1 MQGNVMSFKAK
12 INNISK
18 EKKIAPQSVLQV
30 YMLERLLE
38 RISVSKYKD
47 NFILKGGMLISAI
60 LGMSSRSTMDMDTT
74 VKGFELTK
82 ENAAKILTEICQVNL
97 DDNITFHMNKIELI
111 REEDDYN
118 GYRATFEAKFK
129 NSMPVIFKIDI
140 TTGDA
145 ITYKEIEYDYKLMLE
160 DKKIPVWSYNIE
172 TILAEKFEA
181 VIKRGIA
188 GTRIRDFYDV
198 YMLINTKE
206 KEINKKLLRTAI
218 NLTSEHRES
227 LDLIHNWEHILQNLA
242 SDEDMKKRWKVY
254 RKTYFYAKDIEYDD
268 LINSIEKV
276 GKIYNKYNKNLS
288 GKQESKNREV
298 AIV

>member
-12 INNISK
+12 INNLSK
-18 EKKIAPQSVLQV
+18 EKKVAPQSVLQV

-38 RISVSKYKD
+38 RIALSPYKD

-74 VKGFELTK
+74 VKGFELTE
-82 ENAAKILTEICQVNL
+82 ENATKILEEICAIKL
-97 DDNITFHMNKIELI
+97 DDDITFKMNKIELI
-111 REEDDYN
+111 REDDDYN

-129 NSMPVIFKIDI
+129 DAMPVIFKIDI

-145 ITYKEIEYDYKLMLE
+145 ITYKEIEYDYNLMLE
-160 DKKIPVWSYNIE
+160 DRKIPVWSYNLE

-181 VIKRGIA
+181 VIKRGIT

-198 YMLINTKE
+198 YMLINTQDE
-206 KEINKKLLRTAI
+206 NINKKLLNVAI

-227 LDLIHNWEHILQNLA
+227 IDLIHDWKKTLELLRD
-242 SDEDMKKRWKVY
+242 DEDMKKRWKVY
-254 RKTYFYAKDIEYDD
+254 QKTYFYAKDIEYSE
-268 LINSIEKV
+268 LIASIEKV
-276 GKIYNKYNKNLS
+276 GKIYDKYNKQS
-288 GKQESKNREV
+288 EEKKKKEAVSSK
-298 AIV
+298 

>member
-1 MQGNVMSFKAK
+1 MLGNVMSFKAK

-18 EKKIAPQSVLQV
+18 EKKIAPQSVLQI

-60 LGMSSRSTMDMDTT
+60 LGMSSRATMDMDTT
-74 VKGFELTK
+74 VKGFELT
-82 ENAAKILTEICQVNL
+82 EESATNILTEICAINL
-97 DDNITFHMNKIELI
+97 DDDITFKMNKVELI

-129 NSMPVIFKIDI
+129 NAMPVIFKIDI

-145 ITYKEIEYDYKLMLE
+145 ITYKEIEYDYNLMLE

-188 GTRIRDFYDV
+188 GTRIRDFYDI
-198 YMLINTKE
+198 YMLINTQEE
-206 KEINKKLLRTAI
+206 KINKKLLKTAI

-227 LDLIHNWEHILQNLA
+227 VDLIHNWEHTLELLS
-242 SDEDMKKRWKVY
+242 SDDEMRKRWKVY
-254 RKTYFYAKDIEYDD
+254 QKTYFYAKDIEYDN
-268 LINSIEKV
+268 LIKSIEKV
-276 GKIYNKYNKNLS
+276 GKIYDKYNTKDKVKVGSND
-288 GKQESKNREV
+288 
-298 AIV
+298 

>member
-1 MQGNVMSFKAK
+1 MEGNVMSFKAK

-18 EKKIAPQSVLQV
+18 EKKVAPQSVLQI

-74 VKGFELTK
+74 VKGFELT
-82 ENAAKILTEICQVNL
+82 EESATQILNEICAIEL
-97 DDNITFHMNKIELI
+97 DDDITFKMNKIELI

-129 NSMPVIFKIDI
+129 NAVPVIFKIDI

-145 ITYKEIEYDYKLMLE
+145 ITYKEIEYDYNLMLA
-160 DKKIPVWSYNIE
+160 DKKIPVWSYNLE

-181 VIKRGIA
+181 VIKRGIT
-188 GTRIRDFYDV
+188 GTRIRDFYDI
-198 YMLINTKE
+198 YMLMKTE
-206 KEINKKLLRTAI
+206 EEHINKKLLKTAI

-227 LDLIHNWEHILQNLA
+227 LDIIKDWKHILEVLRE
-242 SDEDMKKRWKVY
+242 DKDMKKRWKVY
-254 RKTYFYAKDIEYDD
+254 QKTYFYAKDIEYDELLD
-268 LINSIEKV
+268 SIEQV
-276 GKIYNKYNKNLS
+276 GKIYDKYNKTTKKEIS
-288 GKQESKNREV
+288 TGSKV
-298 AIV
+298 

>member
-1 MQGNVMSFKAK
+1 MSFKAK

-18 EKKIAPQSVLQV
+18 EKKVAPQSVLQT

-74 VKGFELTK
+74 VKGFELTE
-82 ENAAKILTEICQVNL
+82 ENVTKILNEICEIQL
-97 DDNITFHMNKIELI
+97 DDDISFTMKKIELI
-111 REEDDYN
+111 REDDDYN

-129 NSMPVIFKIDI
+129 SSMPVILKIDI

-145 ITYKEIEYDYKLMLE
+145 ITYKEIQYDYNLLLE
-160 DKKIPVWSYNIE
+160 DKKIPIWSYNIE

-181 VIKRGIA
+181 VIKRGIT
-188 GTRIRDFYDV
+188 GTRIRDFYDI
-198 YMLINTKE
+198 YMLMKMEANH
-206 KEINKKLLRTAI
+206 INKKLLTIAI

-227 LDLIHNWEHILQNLA
+227 IDLLRNWQHSLKLIQE
-242 SDEDMKKRWKVY
+242 DEDMKKRWKVY
-254 RKTYFYAKDIEYDD
+254 QKTYFYAETIEYDE
-268 LINSIEKV
+268 LISSIEKV
-276 GKIYNKYNKNLS
+276 GKIYDRYNKA
-288 GKQESKNREV
+288 KTTV
-298 AIV
+298 

>member
-1 MQGNVMSFKAK
+1 MEGNAMSLKAK

-18 EKKIAPQSVLQV
+18 DKKVSPQSVLQI

-74 VKGFELTK
+74 VKGFELT
-82 ENAAKILTEICQVNL
+82 EESATKILEEICAIEL
-97 DDNITFHMNKIELI
+97 DDDITFNMKKIELI

-129 NSMPVIFKIDI
+129 NTMPVIFKIDI

-145 ITYKEIEYDYKLMLE
+145 ITYKEIEYDYNLMLA
-160 DKKIPVWSYNIE
+160 DKKIPVWSYNLE

-188 GTRIRDFYDV
+188 GTRIRDFYDI
-198 YMLINTKE
+198 YMLYNTEE
-206 KEINKKLLRTAI
+206 KNINKKLLKTAI

-227 LDLIHNWEHILQNLA
+227 LDLIRDWEKTLNILA
-242 SDEDMKKRWKVY
+242 EDEDMKKRWKVY
-254 RKTYFYAKDIEYDD
+254 QKTYFYAKDIEYQD
-268 LINSIEKV
+268 LINTIEKV
-276 GKIYNKYNKNLS
+276 GRIYDKYNKVEAP
-288 GKQESKNREV
+288 KEIRKSKK
-298 AIV
+298 

>member
-1 MQGNVMSFKAK
+1 MEGNVMSLKAR

-18 EKKIAPQSVLQV
+18 QKKVAPQSVLQV

-38 RISVSKYKD
+38 RIAVSKYKD

-74 VKGFELTK
+74 VKGFELTV
-82 ENAAKILTEICQVNL
+82 ENATKILNEICEIELN
-97 DDNITFHMNKIELI
+97 DDITFKMNKIELI
-111 REEDDYN
+111 REDDDYN

-145 ITYKEIEYDYKLMLE
+145 ITYKEIEYDYNLLLE
-160 DKKIPVWSYNIE
+160 DRKIPVWSYNIE
-172 TILAEKFEA
+172 TILAEKFES

-198 YMLINTKE
+198 YMLINTQNDK
-206 KEINKKLLRTAI
+206 INKKLLRAAI

-227 LDLIHNWEHILQNLA
+227 LDLIHDWKKTLKLLRE
-242 SDEDMKKRWKVY
+242 DDDMKKRWKVY
-254 RKTYFYAKDIEYDD
+254 QNTYFYAKDIKYDELLD
-268 LINSIEKV
+268 SIEKV
-276 GKIYNKYNKNLS
+276 GDIYDRYSLKETVNK
-288 GKQESKNREV
+288 
-298 AIV
+298 

>member
-18 EKKIAPQSVLQV
+18 EKKVAPQSVLQV

-74 VKGFELTK
+74 VKGFELT
-82 ENAAKILTEICQVNL
+82 EESATKILKEICAIEL
-97 DDNITFHMNKIELI
+97 DDDITFTMNKIELI

-129 NSMPVIFKIDI
+129 NAMPVIFKIDI

-145 ITYKEIEYDYKLMLE
+145 ITYKEIEYDYNLMLE
-160 DKKIPVWSYNIE
+160 DKKIPVWSYNLE

-181 VIKRGIA
+181 VIKRGIT

-198 YMLINTKE
+198 YMLINTQE
-206 KEINKKLLRTAI
+206 ENINKKLLKTAI

-227 LDLIHNWEHILQNLA
+227 LDLIRNWESTLKVLA
-242 SDEDMKKRWKVY
+242 TDEDMKQRWKVY
-254 RKTYFYAKDIEYDD
+254 QKTYFYAKDIEYDQ
-268 LINSIEKV
+268 LIKSIEKV
-276 GKIYNKYNKNLS
+276 GRIYNRYNKT
-288 GKQESKNREV
+288 SKTAEDTVN
-298 AIV
+298 A

>member
-12 INNISK
+12 INNLSK
-18 EKKIAPQSVLQV
+18 EKKVAPQSVLQV

-38 RISVSKYKD
+38 RIAVSPYKD

-74 VKGFELTK
+74 VKGFELTE
-82 ENAAKILTEICQVNL
+82 ENATKILKEICAIEL
-97 DDNITFHMNKIELI
+97 DDDITFKMNKIELI

-129 NSMPVIFKIDI
+129 NAMPVIFKIDI

-145 ITYKEIEYDYKLMLE
+145 ITYKEIEYDYNLMLE
-160 DKKIPVWSYNIE
+160 DRKIPVWSYNLE
-172 TILAEKFEA
+172 TILSEKFEA
-181 VIKRGIA
+181 VIKRGIT

-198 YMLINTKE
+198 YMLINTQE
-206 KEINKKLLRTAI
+206 ENINKKLLTVAI

-227 LDLIHNWEHILQNLA
+227 TDLIHDWKKSLELLRN
-242 SDEDMKKRWKVY
+242 DEDMQKRWKVY
-254 RKTYFYAKDIEYDD
+254 QKTYFYAKDIEYSE
-268 LINSIEKV
+268 LIASIEKV
-276 GKIYNKYNKNLS
+276 GNIYDKYNK
-288 GKQESKNREV
+288 KQEDKKKKETVASK
-298 AIV
+298 

>member
-1 MQGNVMSFKAK
+1 MQGNVMSFKAR

-18 EKKIAPQSVLQV
+18 EKKIAPQSVLQI

-60 LGMSSRSTMDMDTT
+60 LGMSSRATMDMDTT
-74 VKGFELTK
+74 VKGFELT
-82 ENAAKILTEICQVNL
+82 EESCTKILKEICEIKL
-97 DDNITFHMNKIELI
+97 DDDITFKMNKIELI
-111 REEDDYN
+111 REDDDYN

-145 ITYKEIEYDYKLMLE
+145 ITYKEIEYDYNLMLE
-160 DKKIPVWSYNIE
+160 EKKIPVWSYNLE

-198 YMLINTKE
+198 YMLINTQE
-206 KEINKKLLRTAI
+206 QNINKKLLKTAI

-227 LDLIHNWEHILQNLA
+227 LDLIHNWKHTLELLSA
-242 SDEDMKKRWKVY
+242 DEEMKKRWKVY
-254 RKTYFYAKDIEYDD
+254 QKTYFYAKDIEYDS
-268 LINSIEKV
+268 LIESIEKV
-276 GKIYNKYNKNLS
+276 AKIYDKYNK
-288 GKQESKNREV
+288 
-298 AIV
+298 AILFTK

>member
-1 MQGNVMSFKAK
+1 MQGNVMSLKAK

-18 EKKIAPQSVLQV
+18 EKKVAPQSVLQI

-74 VKGFELTK
+74 VKGFELTE
-82 ENAAKILTEICQVNL
+82 ENATKILEEICQISL
-97 DDNITFHMNKIELI
+97 EDDITFKMNKIELI
-111 REEDDYN
+111 REDDDYN

-129 NSMPVIFKIDI
+129 DSMPVIFKIDI

-145 ITYKEIEYDYKLMLE
+145 ITYKEIEYNYDLLLE
-160 DKKIPVWSYNIE
+160 DKKIPIWSYNLE

-181 VIKRGIA
+181 VIKRGIT
-188 GTRIRDFYDV
+188 GTRIRDFYDI
-198 YMLINTKE
+198 YMLMKTEEQN
-206 KEINKKLLRTAI
+206 INKKLLKTAI

-227 LDLIHNWEHILQNLA
+227 LDLIHNWESTIQLLRE
-242 SDEDMKKRWKVY
+242 DEDMKKRWKVY
-254 RKTYFYAKDIEYDD
+254 QKSYFYAKDIEYDD
-268 LINSIEKV
+268 LMASIEKV
-276 GKIYNKYNKNLS
+276 GKIYNRYNKTNTV
-288 GKQESKNREV
+288 EV
-298 AIV
+298 

>member
-1 MQGNVMSFKAK
+1 
-12 INNISK
+12 
-18 EKKIAPQSVLQV
+18 
-30 YMLERLLE
+30 
-38 RISVSKYKD
+38 
-47 NFILKGGMLISAI
+47 MLISAI

-82 ENAAKILTEICQVNL
+82 ENASNILQEICAIEL
-97 DDNITFHMNKIELI
+97 DDDISFKMKKIELI

-145 ITYKEIEYDYKLMLE
+145 ITYKEIEYDYNLMLE
-160 DKKIPVWSYNIE
+160 DRKIPVWSYNLE

-181 VIKRGIA
+181 CIKRGIA

-198 YMLINTKE
+198 YMLINTQEE
-206 KEINKKLLRTAI
+206 KINKKLLRVAI

-227 LDLIHNWEHILQNLA
+227 IDLIKKWKQTLELLRN
-242 SDEDMKKRWKVY
+242 DEEMQKRWKVY
-254 RKTYFYAKDIEYDD
+254 QKTYFYAREIEYEE
-268 LINSIEKV
+268 LMESIEKV
-276 GKIYNKYNKNLS
+276 GKIYDRYNKTAATTEKKKSANTKKS
-288 GKQESKNREV
+288 KIKKKVVTANSNKTTKTGKSVATKKKKTASPKSVVKNTTQKKVAKTKASK
-298 AIV
+298 

>member
-12 INNISK
+12 INNLSK
-18 EKKIAPQSVLQV
+18 EKKVAPQSVLQV

-38 RISVSKYKD
+38 RIAVSPYKD

-74 VKGFELTK
+74 VKGFELTE
-82 ENAAKILTEICQVNL
+82 ENATKILNEICAIEL
-97 DDNITFHMNKIELI
+97 DDDITFKMNKIELI

-129 NSMPVIFKIDI
+129 NAMPVIFKIDI

-145 ITYKEIEYDYKLMLE
+145 ITYKEIEYDYNLMLE
-160 DKKIPVWSYNIE
+160 DRKIPVWSYNLE

-181 VIKRGIA
+181 VIKRGIT

-198 YMLINTKE
+198 YMLINTQDE
-206 KEINKKLLRTAI
+206 NINKKLLTVAI

-227 LDLIHNWEHILQNLA
+227 LDLVKDWKHTLELLRN
-242 SDEDMKKRWKVY
+242 DDDMKKRWKVY
-254 RKTYFYAKDIEYDD
+254 QKTYFYAKEIEYDE
-268 LINSIEKV
+268 LMESIEKV
-276 GKIYNKYNKNLS
+276 GKIYDKYSTKV
-288 GKQESKNREV
+288 KV
-298 AIV
+298 

>member
-1 MQGNVMSFKAK
+1 MQGNVMSLKAK

-18 EKKIAPQSVLQV
+18 EKKVAPQSVLQI

-38 RISVSKYKD
+38 RIAQSKYRD

-82 ENAAKILTEICQVNL
+82 ENATKILNEICEIEL
-97 DDNITFHMNKIELI
+97 DDDITFKMNKIELI
-111 REEDDYN
+111 REDDDYN

-145 ITYKEIEYDYKLMLE
+145 ITYKEIEYDYNLLLE
-160 DKKIPVWSYNIE
+160 DRNIPVWSYNIE
-172 TILAEKFEA
+172 TILAEKFES

-198 YMLINTKE
+198 YMLINTQDE
-206 KEINKKLLRTAI
+206 KINKKLLRVAI

-227 LDLIHNWEHILQNLA
+227 LDLIHNWKSTLELLRA
-242 SDEDMKKRWKVY
+242 DEDMQKRWKVY
-254 RKTYFYAKDIEYDD
+254 QKTYFYAKDIEYNELLD
-268 LINSIEKV
+268 SVEKV
-276 GKIYNKYNKNLS
+276 GKIYDKYNAGENKKILA
-288 GKQESKNREV
+288 K
-298 AIV
+298 

>member
-1 MQGNVMSFKAK
+1 MQGNVMSFKAR
-12 INNISK
+12 INNLSK
-18 EKKIAPQSVLQV
+18 EKKVAPQSVLQV

-38 RISVSKYKD
+38 RISISPYKD

-74 VKGFELTK
+74 VKGFELTE
-82 ENAAKILTEICQVNL
+82 ENATKILNEICKIEL
-97 DDNITFHMNKIELI
+97 DDDITFKMNKIELI
-111 REEDDYN
+111 REDDDYN

-129 NSMPVIFKIDI
+129 NAMPVIFKIDI

-145 ITYKEIEYDYKLMLE
+145 ITYKEIEYDYNLMLE
-160 DKKIPVWSYNIE
+160 DRKIPVWSYNLE

-198 YMLINTKE
+198 YMLINTQDE
-206 KEINKKLLRTAI
+206 NINKKLLTVAI

-227 LDLIHNWEHILQNLA
+227 LDLIKDWKNTLEILKT
-242 SDEDMKKRWKVY
+242 DEDMKKRWKVY
-254 RKTYFYAKDIEYDD
+254 QKTYFYAKEIEYED
-268 LINSIEKV
+268 LIDSIEKV
-276 GKIYNKYNKNLS
+276 GKIYDKYS
-288 GKQESKNREV
+288 SKIKV
-298 AIV
+298 

>member
-1 MQGNVMSFKAK
+1 MEGNAMSLKAK

-18 EKKIAPQSVLQV
+18 DKKVSPQSVLQI

-74 VKGFELTK
+74 VKGFELT
-82 ENAAKILTEICQVNL
+82 EESATKILEEICSIEL
-97 DDNITFHMNKIELI
+97 DDDISFKMKKIELI

-129 NSMPVIFKIDI
+129 NTMPVIFKIDI

-145 ITYKEIEYDYKLMLE
+145 ITYKEIEYDYNLMLA
-160 DKKIPVWSYNIE
+160 DKKIPVWSYNLE

-188 GTRIRDFYDV
+188 GTRIRDFYDI
-198 YMLINTKE
+198 YMLYNTEE
-206 KEINKKLLRTAI
+206 KNINKKLLKTAI

-227 LDLIHNWEHILQNLA
+227 LDLIKNWEKTLNVLA
-242 SDEDMKKRWKVY
+242 EDEDMQKRWKVY
-254 RKTYFYAKDIEYDD
+254 QKTYFYAKDIEYQD
-268 LINSIEKV
+268 LINTIEKV
-276 GKIYNKYNKNLS
+276 GKIYDKYNK
-288 GKQESKNREV
+288 V
-298 AIV
+298 AAPKEDGTIKK

>member
-18 EKKIAPQSVLQV
+18 QKKVAPQSVLQV

-38 RISVSKYKD
+38 RIAVSKYKD

-74 VKGFELTK
+74 VKGFELTE
-82 ENAAKILTEICQVNL
+82 ENATEILKEVCAIEL
-97 DDNITFHMNKIELI
+97 DDDITFEMKKIELI

-118 GYRATFEAKFK
+118 GYRASFEAKFK
-129 NSMPVIFKIDI
+129 NTMPVIFKIDI

-145 ITYKEIEYDYKLMLE
+145 ITYKEIEYDYNLMLE
-160 DKKIPVWSYNIE
+160 DKRIPVWSYNLE

-181 VIKRGIA
+181 VVKRGIT
-188 GTRIRDFYDV
+188 GTRIRDFYDI
-198 YMLINTKE
+198 YMLMGTKE
-206 KEINKKLLRTAI
+206 NEINKKLLKTAI

-227 LDLIHNWEHILQNLA
+227 LDLIHNWEHILDLLKN
-242 SDEDMKKRWKVY
+242 DEDMKKRWKVY
-254 RKTYFYAKDIEYDD
+254 QKTYYYARDIEYDD
-268 LINSIEKV
+268 LMKSVEKV
-276 GKIYNKYNKNLS
+276 GKIYNKYNKA
-288 GKQESKNREV
+288 GAEEKP
-298 AIV
+298 ATIY

>member
-1 MQGNVMSFKAK
+1 MQGNVMSLKAK

-18 EKKIAPQSVLQV
+18 EKKVAPQSVLQI

-38 RISVSKYKD
+38 RIAQSKYRD

-82 ENAAKILTEICQVNL
+82 ENATKILNEICEIEL
-97 DDNITFHMNKIELI
+97 DDDITFKMNKIELI
-111 REEDDYN
+111 REDDDYN

-145 ITYKEIEYDYKLMLE
+145 ITYKEIEYDYNLLLE
-160 DKKIPVWSYNIE
+160 DRNIPVWSYNIE
-172 TILAEKFEA
+172 TILAEKFES

-198 YMLINTKE
+198 YMLINTQDE
-206 KEINKKLLRTAI
+206 KINKKLLRVAI

-227 LDLIHNWEHILQNLA
+227 LDLIHNWKATLELLRA
-242 SDEDMKKRWKVY
+242 DEDMQKRWKVY
-254 RKTYFYAKDIEYDD
+254 QKTYFYAKDIEYNELLD
-268 LINSIEKV
+268 SVEKV
-276 GKIYNKYNKNLS
+276 GKIYDKYNAGENKKILA
-288 GKQESKNREV
+288 K
-298 AIV
+298 